1 MRRFESGQQVRRARR
16 AALLPLLALGLAACG
31 HGESADEGSAAPQFV
46 RSGDS
51 IQVPEQSELRKY
63 LVVAPAQQQ
72 DIQAPLAAPA
82 VLEAEPSRVASI
94 LPPVAGRITTL
105 LVHLGDAVKAG
116 QPLLTMDSPDLA
128 QARADL
134 QHAQIALTQTKKALA
149 REQDL
154 SEHHIA
160 AQKDLEQAE
169 ADYGSAQSEYQRAA
183 AVFTV
188 LGLSPEST
196 GSPRQLT
203 LRSPLAGRVSALNA
217 VPGTYANDSN
227 AALLTVSDVST
238 IWFTAGVQ
246 EKDLAA
252 VSPGEEIEAEVQSFP
267 GEVFKG
273 KVQFVADQLDAD
285 TRTVKVRVAHD
296 NADGRLKPGMFARL
310 SFRAAPRPAIVVPTT
325 ALIQQESR
333 TLVYVETAPW
343 TFQPREVST
352 GVRIGDSTEVVK
364 GLAAGERIVTRQGV
378 LLND

>member
-1 MRRFESGQQVRRARR
+1 MLWSDPGERARVARR
-16 AALLPLLALGLAACG
+16 AALAAVCALGLAACG
-31 HGESADEGSAAPQFV
+31 HGDGAEEGSSPPQLV
-46 RSGDS
+46 RNGDS

-63 LVVAPAQQQ
+63 LVVAPAQQRQ
-72 DIQAPLAAPA
+72 IQAPLAAPA
-82 VLEAEPSRVASI
+82 VLEADPSRVASI
-94 LPPVAGRITTL
+94 LPPVAGRITAL
-105 LVHLGDAVKAG
+105 LVRLGDAVKAG

-134 QHAQIALTQTKKALA
+134 QHAQITLAQTRKALA

-154 SEHHIA
+154 AEHHIA

-169 ADYGSAQSEYQRAA
+169 ADYGNAQSEYQRAA

-188 LGLSPEST
+188 LGLSAEST

-227 AALLTVSDVST
+227 AALMTVSDIST

-252 VSPGEEIEAEVQSFP
+252 VTPGEEIEAEVQSFP
-267 GEVFKG
+267 GEVFEG
-273 KVQFVADQLDAD
+273 RVQFVADQLDAD

-333 TLVYVETAPW
+333 TLVYIETAPW
-343 TFQPREVST
+343 TFQAREVAT
-352 GVRIGDSTEVVK
+352 GVSVGDQTEVVK
-364 GLAAGERIVTRQGV
+364 GLAVGERIVARQGV